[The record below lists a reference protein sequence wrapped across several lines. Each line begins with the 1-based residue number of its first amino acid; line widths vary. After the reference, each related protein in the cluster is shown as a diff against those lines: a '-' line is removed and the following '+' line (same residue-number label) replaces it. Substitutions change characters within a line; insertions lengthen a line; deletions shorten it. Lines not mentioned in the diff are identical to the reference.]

1 MVRSKFYASCSS
13 RKCTDAQTNCEK
25 WREKRAWKMY
35 YVSIWNSH
43 VAALNLNNGLL
54 FPRFASQSFRCM
66 RMEGASRSREK
77 ENSGNFVIFT
87 NRVLFAVSFHHHRS
101 MLLLPVLLHFHRI
114 CCGVRAREGHRDN
127 GLKLTAHMKM
137 NASLFGREKVNE
149 REQTK
154 YEVVFLVRAP
164 LRAIIS
170 GGERTKR
177 AIYSK

>member
-1 MVRSKFYASCSS
+1 
-13 RKCTDAQTNCEK
+13 
-25 WREKRAWKMY
+25 
-35 YVSIWNSH
+35 
-43 VAALNLNNGLL
+43 
-54 FPRFASQSFRCM
+54 M

-101 MLLLPVLLHFHRI
+101 LLLLLPVLLHFHRI